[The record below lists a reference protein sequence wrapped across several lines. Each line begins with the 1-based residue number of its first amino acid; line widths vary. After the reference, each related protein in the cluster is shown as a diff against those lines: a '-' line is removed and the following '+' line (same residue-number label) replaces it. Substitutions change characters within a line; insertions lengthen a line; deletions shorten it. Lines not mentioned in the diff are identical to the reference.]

1 MRIAIGADHAGYEL
15 KMVVRQSLESWGH
28 EVLDLGT
35 DAPHPSVDYPDYGA
49 GVGRAVVGGRA
60 ELGVAFCGTGIGVS
74 IAANKVRGVRAA
86 VVHDV
91 TSAHLAREHN
101 HANVICLGGRTTGP
115 VVAVESVAAWLN
127 ATPEA
132 RHQPRLDKIAALEAE
147 FERERP

>member
-1 MRIAIGADHAGYEL
+1 MRIAIGADHAGYGL
-15 KMVVRQSLESWGH
+15 KMVLRHSLESWGH

-35 DAPHPSVDYPDYGA
+35 DAPSPPVDYPDYGA
-49 GVGRAVVGGRA
+49 AVGRAVVEGRA

-101 HANVICLGGRTTGP
+101 HANVICLGGRNTGP
-115 VVAVESVAAWLN
+115 VVAIESVAAWLN
-127 ATPEA
+127 ATSEA
-132 RHQPRLDKIAALEAE
+132 RHQLRLDKIAALEAD
-147 FERERP
+147 FGKDQP